1 MKKKKQ
7 NNLYHK
13 GTKKGRYDQ
22 EINGKNFNRILEIA
36 YHSVVE
42 GYSKSLIRIK
52 NEKEVFRDLS
62 LQSAIINADIKAIF
76 EAKFESDYSINKRI
90 KFFKARKTEF
100 YLIDRK
106 IFLSFKSI
114 DELGIIKNIKTDRI
128 KSILEGNDII
138 LNQSVEKEFRR
149 MKINE
154 QPPIYFVGF
163 NFWKGEVVNCIR
175 YFNNEVIFNID
186 LTKRFKNIKETL
198 VKKKDNTKF
207 TNNSD
212 DAEETIA
219 V

>member
-1 MKKKKQ
+1 MEHKKD
-7 NNLYHK
+7 LCRK
-13 GTKKGRYDQ
+13 GIIKGRYDQ

-36 YHSVVE
+36 YQSVVE
-42 GYSKSLIRIK
+42 GYSKSLTRIK
-52 NEKEVFRDLS
+52 NEKDVFRDLG

-76 EAKFESDYSINKRI
+76 DAKFESDYSINKRI

-106 IFLSFKSI
+106 ILLCFKSI
-114 DELGIIKNIKTDRI
+114 DKFGKIKNIKTDRI

-138 LNQSVEKEFRR
+138 FNQSVEKDFRR
-149 MKINE
+149 NKINE

-163 NFWKGEVVNCIR
+163 NFSEGEVVKCIR
-175 YFNNEVIFNID
+175 YFNNEVVFNID